1 MSGAYASIGLYE
13 TPSAEIREK
22 AIGLLEDLGAI
33 EYADRRYETL
43 SQGEKQRA
51 LIARA
56 LMADPEPL
64 ILDEPVTG
72 LDFIA
77 REKLLDTITYIAN
90 KEKAP
95 SILYVTHHAEEI
107 LPVFDK
113 ALLLKQGEVF
123 SSGEIK
129 EMLTDHILSAFLIRQ
144 SMYYGIRIGRF

>member
-43 SQGEKQRA
+43 SQGKTKSLDCKSANGRSGAADIGRTGHRAGFYCPGKAVRHDYIYCKQR
-51 LIARA
+51 
-56 LMADPEPL
+56 
-64 ILDEPVTG
+64 
-72 LDFIA
+72 
-77 REKLLDTITYIAN
+77 
-90 KEKAP
+90 KAP

>member
-1 MSGAYASIGLYE
+1 
-13 TPSAEIREK
+13 
-22 AIGLLEDLGAI
+22 
-33 EYADRRYETL
+33 
-43 SQGEKQRA
+43 
-51 LIARA
+51 
-56 LMADPEPL
+56 MADPELL

-90 KEKAP
+90 KENAP

-123 SSGEIK
+123 KSGAIK